1 MDNAAKKQ
9 SQKLEALGLF
19 AGGIA
24 HDFNNILSVIDAYA
38 RLALKEQ
45 AAPEEMQK
53 ILAAAERGAG
63 LTRRLLAFSRQKVGV
78 AEALDV
84 AEELRQAAALLPPL
98 LGENIRLEL
107 ALPASPVYVLA
118 GHDDITQIALNLALN
133 ARDAM
138 LQGGRLVISR
148 RSAQGRARIS
158 FHDTGAGIAPD
169 ALPHIFD
176 PFFTTKPAGQG
187 TGLGLS
193 VVHGVVSQLGGEI
206 SARNEKGARFDISFP
221 LVPAPEKTAS
231 GASLAG
237 RTLLLAEDENE
248 LRDVLALSIRGMEME
263 VLTAANGNQ
272 ALELQQNHGGPI
284 DFLLADVVMPGM
296 GGEELG
302 ERFKAARPSSNVVY
316 MSAYPLA
323 GAPEE
328 GDYIAK
334 PFSPARLEAI
344 LKRAL
349 ERRDARLKGEIGPSD
364 GDDFR

>member
-138 LQGGRLVISR
+138 LQGGRLVISL

-158 FHDTGAGIAPD
+158 FHGRGHCARCPAAYLRSVFHDQACGAGHGAW
-169 ALPHIFD
+169 
-176 PFFTTKPAGQG
+176 PFRR
-187 TGLGLS
+187 
-193 VVHGVVSQLGGEI
+193 
-206 SARNEKGARFDISFP
+206 ARRCVA
-221 LVPAPEKTAS
+221 
-231 GASLAG
+231 AG
-237 RTLLLAEDENE
+237 R
-248 LRDVLALSIRGMEME
+248 
-263 VLTAANGNQ
+263 
-272 ALELQQNHGGPI
+272 
-284 DFLLADVVMPGM
+284 
-296 GGEELG
+296 
-302 ERFKAARPSSNVVY
+302 
-316 MSAYPLA
+316 
-323 GAPEE
+323 
-328 GDYIAK
+328 GD
-334 PFSPARLEAI
+334 
-344 LKRAL
+344 
-349 ERRDARLKGEIGPSD
+349 IGT
-364 GDDFR
+364 